1 MRGLFITVEGVE
13 GCGKSTQ
20 VELLCSYLASRGETV
35 AVTRE
40 PGGTPLA
47 EAIRNLLLNPDHGAL
62 SPVAELLLYEGA
74 RAQHVDEL
82 ILPSIRAGRTVVCDR
97 FFDSTTAYQGGGRR
111 LPTEMVLSMHAV
123 AAREA
128 WPDLTILIDLPAAV
142 GLERL
147 GRIQLHDRLEREPL
161 AFHERV
167 RERFLEIARDEPDRV
182 KVVDGSGPVEEVA
195 AAIRNLVDRLFV
207 ER

>member
-20 VELLCSYLASRGETV
+20 VELLRRYLAGRGETV
-35 AVTRE
+35 SVTRE

-47 EAIRNLLLNPDHGAL
+47 EAIRHLLLNPDHGAL

-97 FFDSTTAYQGGGRR
+97 FFDSTTAYQGGGRG
-111 LPTEMVLSMHAV
+111 LPAEMVLSMHAV

-128 WPDLTILIDLPAAV
+128 WPDLTILIDLPPAV

-147 GRIQLHDRLEREPL
+147 GRTQPHDRLEREPL
-161 AFHERV
+161 AFHERG
-167 RERFLEIARDEPDRV
+167 RERFLEIARGEPDRV
-182 KVVDGSGPVEEVA
+182 KVVDGNRPVEEVA
-195 AAIRNLVDRLFV
+195 AAIRNVVDRLFAN
-207 ER
+207 R